1 MKKNLIPT
9 SKIKIKM
16 KTSNKLLLGFLI
28 LNLIFLIV
36 ISINMKRGVE
46 EVIQEKIAYNE
57 SLKTPETVLSIDT
70 ADIFVKISAY
80 TTKLELENIKN
91 QLEEEK
97 NICLDFSQS
106 EFCEDEKITKLAF
119 TIITSNIKI
128 YKYQPDINIL
138 ENNAIIVI
146 KENSSFSIKSVKR

>member
-1 MKKNLIPT
+1 
-9 SKIKIKM
+9 M

-28 LNLIFLIV
+28 LNLIFWIV
-36 ISINMKRGVE
+36 ISINIKRGVE

-70 ADIFVKISAY
+70 DDVFVKISAY

-97 NICLDFSQS
+97 NITLDFSQS
-106 EFCEDEKITKLAF
+106 EFYADGKIKNLAF
-119 TIITSNIKI
+119 RIITSNISI
-128 YKYQPDINIL
+128 YKYQPNINLL

-146 KENSSFSIKSVKR
+146 KENSSFSIKPVKL